1 MQSVVIVG
9 AGQAGG
15 WAAKTLRDQRFAGRI
30 TLVAEERHPPY
41 ERPPL
46 SKEVL
51 LGTRSPESTYLW
63 TLAKLEELDIEV
75 MLGCCAVSM
84 ERRSKTVML
93 SNGKVLG
100 YDRLMLSTGSRVRK
114 LSTPG
119 AHLPRIHYLRGID
132 DTLAISQSLSSGSRL
147 LVVGGGW
154 IGLEIAA
161 AARQRNVDVILV
173 ESSDQ
178 LCSRV
183 LPANVAR
190 YLQRYHER
198 NGVRILLNTT
208 VTRFI
213 GKDHFEIAELSNGDQ
228 AAADTVVIGI
238 GVVPNT
244 ELADDAGLAINNG
257 IIVDAYGQTS
267 DDSIYAA
274 GDVANQPDGSGG
286 RVRLESW
293 SNAQNQAIAAAK
305 AMLGADSKY
314 QDIPYFWSDQYDM
327 KLQILGTFTDCD
339 DVVMRGD
346 ERGPFIAF
354 YLKHK
359 KIAAVVG
366 VNRPQDV
373 AVTRRLMQ
381 KSLLIDP
388 RHLLSA
394 ASLNEILRDA
404 LFSCSAGVFKVPLS

>member
-15 WAAKTLRDQRFAGRI
+15 WAAKTLRDQKFAGRI

-63 TLAKLEELDIEV
+63 TLAKLEELDIDV
-75 MLGCCAVSM
+75 MLGCHAVSLA
-84 ERRSKTVML
+84 RRHKTVML
-93 SNGKVLG
+93 SNGKALG

-114 LSTPG
+114 LVTPG

-132 DTLAISQSLSSGSRL
+132 DTLAINHALSSGSRL

-161 AARQRNVDVILV
+161 TARQRNVDVILV
-173 ESSDQ
+173 EASDQ

-183 LPANVAR
+183 LPADIAR
-190 YLQRYHER
+190 YLLRHHER

-208 VTRFI
+208 VTRFV
-213 GKDHFEIAELSNGDQ
+213 GEDHFEFAELSNGDQ
-228 AAADTVVIGI
+228 VAADTVVIGI

-244 ELADDAGLAINNG
+244 ELAGEAGLAIDNG
-257 IIVDAYGQTS
+257 IIVDASGQTS
-267 DDSIYAA
+267 DVSIYAA

-286 RVRLESW
+286 RMRLESW

-305 AMLGADSKY
+305 AMLGANSKY
-314 QDIPYFWSDQYDM
+314 QDTPYFWSDQYDI
-327 KLQILGTFTDCD
+327 KLQILGTFADYD

-346 ERGPFIAF
+346 VGGPFIAL
-354 YLKHK
+354 YLKRK
-359 KIAAVVG
+359 KITAVVG

-373 AVTRRLMQ
+373 AVARRLMQ
-381 KSLLIDP
+381 KNLLIDP
-388 RHLLSA
+388 GRLRSA
-394 ASLNEILRDA
+394 ASLNEILRGA
-404 LFSCSAGVFKVPLS
+404 PVAP

>member
-1 MQSVVIVG
+1 VESMRSVVIVG

-15 WAAKTLRDQRFAGRI
+15 WAAKTLRDQKFAGQI
-30 TLVAEERHPPY
+30 ILVAEEQHPPY

-63 TLAKLEELDIEV
+63 TLAKLAELEIDV
-75 MLGCCAVSM
+75 MLGCHAVSL
-84 ERRSKTVML
+84 ERRNKTVML
-93 SNGKVLG
+93 SSGKALT
-100 YDRLMLSTGSRVRK
+100 YDRLMLTTGSRVRK
-114 LSTPG
+114 LAISG
-119 AHLPRIHYLRGID
+119 ADLPRIHYLRGID
-132 DTLAISQSLSSGSRL
+132 DTRAINESLSSGSRL

-178 LCSRV
+178 LCSRI
-183 LPANVAR
+183 LPTDIAQ

-208 VTRFI
+208 VTRFN
-213 GKDHFEIAELSNGDQ
+213 GKDHFEFAQLSNGDRVT
-228 AAADTVVIGI
+228 ADTVVIGI
-238 GVVPNT
+238 GVVPNS
-244 ELADDAGLAINNG
+244 EIASDAGLAINNG
-257 IIVDAYGQTS
+257 IIVDASGRTS

-274 GDVANQPDGSGG
+274 GDVANQPDGLGG

-305 AMLGADSKY
+305 AMLGAKSLY
-314 QDIPYFWSDQYDM
+314 QDIPYFWSDQYDI
-327 KLQILGTFTDCD
+327 KLQILGSFKGHDRII
-339 DVVMRGD
+339 MRGD
-346 ERGPFIAF
+346 GGRQFISF
-354 YLKHK
+354 YVKGDR
-359 KIAAVVG
+359 IVAVVG

-373 AVTRRLMQ
+373 AIARRLMQ
-381 KSLLIDP
+381 KCLPIDP
-388 RHLLSA
+388 GHLASA
-394 ASLNEILRDA
+394 ANLNEILRGA
-404 LFSCSAGVFKVPLS
+404 PVSS

>member
-15 WAAKTLRDQRFAGRI
+15 WAAKTLRDQQFAGRI

-51 LGTRSPESTYLW
+51 LGTRSAESTYLW
-63 TLAKLEELDIEV
+63 TLAKLRELDIEV
-75 MLGCCAVSM
+75 MLGCHAVSL
-84 ERRSKTVML
+84 ERQSKTVML
-93 SNGKVLG
+93 SNGEVLG
-100 YDRLMLSTGSRVRK
+100 YDRLMLATGSRVRK
-114 LSTPG
+114 LVTPG
-119 AHLPRIHYLRGID
+119 ADLPRIHYLRGID
-132 DTLAISQSLSSGSRL
+132 DTLAISQSLSFGSRL

-161 AARQRNVDVILV
+161 AARQRNVDVTLV
-173 ESSDQ
+173 ESSGQ

-183 LPANVAR
+183 LPADIAG
-190 YLQRYHER
+190 YLQWHHER
-198 NGVRILLNTT
+198 NGVRILLDTT

-213 GKDHFEIAELSNGDQ
+213 GTDHFEVAELSNKDQ
-228 AAADTVVIGI
+228 VAADTVVIGI

-244 ELADDAGLAINNG
+244 ELAAEAGLAIDNG
-257 IIVDAYGQTS
+257 IIVDVSGQTS

-286 RVRLESW
+286 RIRLESW

-314 QDIPYFWSDQYDM
+314 QEAPYFWSDQYDI
-327 KLQILGTFTDCD
+327 KLQILGIFADYD
-339 DVVMRGD
+339 DIVIRGD
-346 ERGPFIAF
+346 ESGSFVAF
-354 YLKHK
+354 YLKRK
-359 KIAAVVG
+359 KIVAAVG

-381 KSLLIDP
+381 KNLLINP
-388 RHLLSA
+388 GLLVSA
-394 ASLNEILRDA
+394 ANLNEILRGA
-404 LFSCSAGVFKVPLS
+404 PVAP